1 MQNTCNDVTKMRRK
15 SKLYMIKILWYHFY
29 TLQFL
34 FLLNFLV
41 KRELGNLIFTVVLT
55 RVSPP
60 PQCFVF

>member
-1 MQNTCNDVTKMRRK
+1 
-15 SKLYMIKILWYHFY
+15 MIKILWYHFY